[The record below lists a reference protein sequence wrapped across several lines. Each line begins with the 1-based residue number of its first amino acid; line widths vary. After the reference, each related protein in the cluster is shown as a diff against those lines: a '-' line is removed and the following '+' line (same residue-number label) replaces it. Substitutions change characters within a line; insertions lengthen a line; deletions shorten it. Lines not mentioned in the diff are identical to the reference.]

1 MDLVFLRSIKN
12 LMLLNLIANF
22 ILRAY
27 PLYLCILCSSAFSLT
42 LGNLKLYSSL
52 NQPLQASIEILNA
65 NNLTA
70 NEILPNLASAD
81 DFKLANLERPNFLS
95 DIKCEIIA
103 NSKNNKV
110 IFISTDNPIQHPSIE
125 LLIEVHWPEGRILK
139 GYSLLLAPYNTTPIP
154 NITEES
160 ALDKKVIQLPT
171 RIQNTKTKEN
181 KYASYRT
188 KKGDT
193 LWSIANMVSEKYGI
207 SVRQSINLIF
217 NSNPDAFIDGDK
229 TKLQAGYILKL
240 PDIKN
245 KNNSQTKEK
254 SSSRKNIAVTTS
266 NATMNTTSDTTVADS
281 ASKSDT
287 NASKDAELAITN
299 SVAQVTTTKKN
310 EPDKTVIDNRPPNYE
325 ATQEASLVNTKQQK
339 DPDSDKK
346 TTQQNKQSIKD
357 MFATKKTAHPVIKD
371 NSFLNIYTLFGII
384 LLICGLGFILYRKYK
399 KTDNKKSQESELNN
413 DEIIDDYS
421 QVKATNNT
429 NQETQDKN
437 NVAPNLNTIN
447 RAEEFIA
454 KDEPHKAILI
464 LNQALSI
471 KPEDPDLNF
480 KLTELYCNIKDKDNA
495 RKMMANSLQL
505 NNSELNTKLNSL
517 KTLFP
522 NLFVQKALEDEDSW
536 GIDNINYN
544 ADDISAEKQDI
555 MSDIS
560 MSPKE
565 TSDLSFLEDSELSTK
580 STVDEIFKDSDTNSD
595 TTKNN
600 SFKSKNSKLDLAKGY
615 IDIGDNPE
623 AIKLL
628 NEIITSGT
636 ENEQQEAQQLLKN
649 LEENNPN

>member
-1 MDLVFLRSIKN
+1 
-12 LMLLNLIANF
+12 
-22 ILRAY
+22 
-27 PLYLCILCSSAFSLT
+27 
-42 LGNLKLYSSL
+42 
-52 NQPLQASIEILNA
+52 
-65 NNLTA
+65 
-70 NEILPNLASAD
+70 
-81 DFKLANLERPNFLS
+81 
-95 DIKCEIIA
+95 
-103 NSKNNKV
+103 
-110 IFISTDNPIQHPSIE
+110 
-125 LLIEVHWPEGRILK
+125 
-139 GYSLLLAPYNTTPIP
+139 
-154 NITEES
+154 
-160 ALDKKVIQLPT
+160 
-171 RIQNTKTKEN
+171 
-181 KYASYRT
+181 
-188 KKGDT
+188 
-193 LWSIANMVSEKYGI
+193 
-207 SVRQSINLIF
+207 
-217 NSNPDAFIDGDK
+217 
-229 TKLQAGYILKL
+229 
-240 PDIKN
+240 
-245 KNNSQTKEK
+245 
-254 SSSRKNIAVTTS
+254 
-266 NATMNTTSDTTVADS
+266 VADS

-339 DPDSDKK
+339 DPDSDEK